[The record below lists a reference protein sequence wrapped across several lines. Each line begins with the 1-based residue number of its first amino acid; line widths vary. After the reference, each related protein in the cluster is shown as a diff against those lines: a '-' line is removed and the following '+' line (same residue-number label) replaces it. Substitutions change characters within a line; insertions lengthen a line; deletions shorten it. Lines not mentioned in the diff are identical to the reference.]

1 MGFPWIIDGDSFHFY
16 IRGNGLVGWF
26 SSYPTQYA
34 EISTVFDWVGP
45 QEYRVPSGR
54 WVTLGFMHDG
64 FGTMEIYADGAVVA
78 RRNSVLAPVVAPGP
92 NGVSIGNSVAT
103 FGHPLNGQIDDVKI
117 WRLNPRRYDE
127 AFNCRPLDFET
138 VDCWV
143 RFRREVTEALRRHPE
158 CTGKLGAVIDD
169 ARRSILHQAIA
180 KGTETQARLV
190 SAMREYSE
198 LWCAGKV
205 GGPEMA
211 QVFADLIAWLRLA
224 GIPIETHP
232 AVARLAE
239 SECLKTIMA
248 EITPPECD
256 RQVMQLLASIVDALA
271 GGARRTTTSA

>member
-1 MGFPWIIDGDSFHFY
+1 MAPWL
-16 IRGNGLVGWF
+16 RG
-26 SSYPTQYA
+26 A
-34 EISTVFDWVGP
+34 
-45 QEYRVPSGR
+45 
-54 WVTLGFMHDG
+54 TLF
-64 FGTMEIYADGAVVA
+64 
-78 RRNSVLAPVVAPGP
+78 LAPVVAPGP

-180 KGTETQARLV
+180 RAQNAGTARQRN
-190 SAMREYSE
+190 ARIRE

-211 QVFADLIAWLRLA
+211 QVS
-224 GIPIETHP
+224 PI
-232 AVARLAE
+232 
-239 SECLKTIMA
+239 
-248 EITPPECD
+248 
-256 RQVMQLLASIVDALA
+256 
-271 GGARRTTTSA
+271 